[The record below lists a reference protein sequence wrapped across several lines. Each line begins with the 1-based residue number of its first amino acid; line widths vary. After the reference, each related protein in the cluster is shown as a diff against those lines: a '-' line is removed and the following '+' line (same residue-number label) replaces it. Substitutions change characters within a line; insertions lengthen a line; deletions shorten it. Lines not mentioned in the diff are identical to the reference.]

1 MQDNAQNATGA
12 LPGAGANLA
21 YLIHLMHTTGDA
33 GQREQLQQQV
43 AELGKSKLSY
53 FRPQQIAK
61 LIRRVADTCKK
72 GVAMRTKMQRTKLD
86 PFLTHYIMSYRE
98 RPTEPYQEPRNIAVH
113 RHVRRPTAE

>member
-1 MQDNAQNATGA
+1 MQDNAQNTTGA

-43 AELGKSKLSY
+43 AELGKSKLSRI
-53 FRPQQIAK
+53 RPLQIAR

-72 GVAMRTKMQRTKLD
+72 GVAMRNQNAAYKIRSISNSRFYV
-86 PFLTHYIMSYRE
+86 P
-98 RPTEPYQEPRNIAVH
+98 
-113 RHVRRPTAE
+113 